1 MCQNVPELLH
11 SDFIKLSL
19 NITAQCSNSA
29 FEVSQVE
36 ASTDSNWRLIHCI
49 SWHQAP
55 HFWRFQSATSIRPWY
70 LKIEIIAPLQLEDYK
85 STCQHNM
92 PCPRGAG
99 VRFLI
104 LLLSLSCF
112 FATCIICV
120 VVVQSWCLHG
130 GGCCCFHFCSC
141 CPFRCSLSELLAP
154 FKLLSMMVVGGTSRG
169 ASGALD
175 GELAM
180 ISRCPRPGA
189 SSYIVLLLVISS
201 RHMFLKDLFKMEDK
215 SHCSKFQRPRVESQ
229 ARHKLNLKKHTN
241 RLVSATSGVPHGHR
255 SRLIRPPGTSWFFF

>member
-1 MCQNVPELLH
+1 
-11 SDFIKLSL
+11 
-19 NITAQCSNSA
+19 
-29 FEVSQVE
+29 
-36 ASTDSNWRLIHCI
+36 
-49 SWHQAP
+49 
-55 HFWRFQSATSIRPWY
+55 
-70 LKIEIIAPLQLEDYK
+70 
-85 STCQHNM
+85 M

-175 GELAM
+175 GELVM

-189 SSYIVLLLVISS
+189 SSYIVLLLVICLYAYVSVWYEIYVLGCTLVYVYRKIYS
-201 RHMFLKDLFKMEDK
+201 KSKTEVTAQNFKDQESNPKQDTNWIWKNTQIDL
-215 SHCSKFQRPRVESQ
+215 CQPQVES
-229 ARHKLNLKKHTN
+229 HT
-241 RLVSATSGVPHGHR
+241 ATAVD
-255 SRLIRPPGTSWFFF
+255 